1 MLLSL
6 HCTCVF
12 ECICIHS
19 GFINGP
25 TLLCLHVN
33 KLHRISMIIKI
44 TNITVVRI

>member
-12 ECICIHS
+12 VHLYIHS
-19 GFINGP
+19 GFIIGP

-33 KLHRISMIIKI
+33 KVHSISMI
-44 TNITVVRI
+44 NNVTVVCI